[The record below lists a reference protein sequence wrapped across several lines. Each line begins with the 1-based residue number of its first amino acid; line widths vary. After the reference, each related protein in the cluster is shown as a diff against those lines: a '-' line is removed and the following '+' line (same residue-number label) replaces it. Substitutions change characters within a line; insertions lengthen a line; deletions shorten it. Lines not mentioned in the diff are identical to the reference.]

1 MKDLLSLAARKLVM
15 GGRLVYLLP
24 VHSRLP
30 YNIDRDLPRHPCL
43 KRVAV
48 AGEYLKCGFT
58 RFMVTMEKVQ
68 WVPHRCCPPA
78 PLTDT
83 HDVVSQIKEVESSD
97 GSGSG
102 SGSGSSGGNSKVE
115 ATATAGYM
123 NPHTNVVREHERTAA
138 QQAQPSTTDTA
149 ETGSKTEGSSSS
161 SISVMRSCVDRVY
174 SHPVLLTAAV
184 ATLFTLAAVTL
195 RRR

>member
-68 WVPHRCCPPA
+68 WVGASALLPSCASHRHTPCC
-78 PLTDT
+78 LTD
-83 HDVVSQIKEVESSD
+83 QGGGVEWRQWQRQWQQWQQQG
-97 GSGSG
+97 GS
-102 SGSGSSGGNSKVE
+102 NSHSRIHE
-115 ATATAGYM
+115 P
-123 NPHTNVVREHERTAA
+123 PHQRCARART
-138 QQAQPSTTDTA
+138 D
-149 ETGSKTEGSSSS
+149 SSSAS
-161 SISVMRSCVDRVY
+161 PAQHHRHSRDWQQDRGKQQQQ
-174 SHPVLLTAAV
+174 
-184 ATLFTLAAVTL
+184 
-195 RRR
+195 

>member
-68 WVPHRCCPPA
+68 WVPQRCCPPA
-78 PLTDT
+78 PLTNT
-83 HDVVSQIKEVESSD
+83 HPVVPQIKEVESSD

-102 SGSGSSGGNSKVE
+102 SGGSGSSSKVE

-161 SISVMRSCVDRVY
+161 SSVMRTCVDSVY

-184 ATLFTLAAVTL
+184 ATLFTLAAVSW